1 MKDLYLII
9 PEKPSETLLNM
20 INAFISGWNTI
31 IIKDEKNIP
40 VLTNK
45 TIVFAVELNND
56 GINVTLLKILS
67 KICNEGENAL
77 YGSTGAVLIHSNN
90 ELYTKTMAQNIIFT
104 ANQLGCRFPGRPI
117 VEATG
122 SLRNFLT
129 IQKVIKK
136 PLVDVCLDSCIELSQ
151 RLKADNPK
159 LIHSPKILV
168 LHASNRKTSNT
179 LMLWDM
185 VKKHLY
191 EYHITEIHIE
201 NGTVR
206 DCIGCSYKTCKHYGQ
221 QTSCFYGGVMVE
233 EIYPAVL
240 NSDAVVWIC
249 PNYNDSITANI
260 SAVINRLT
268 ALFRKTKFYNKSIF
282 GVIVSGNS
290 GSDAIAKQLISAL
303 NINKTFRLP
312 PHFCIM
318 ETAND
323 MGAINKIPEVENR
336 ALNFS
341 NIIKQEIKA

>member
-1 MKDLYLII
+1 M
-9 PEKPSETLLNM
+9 PEPFSQVLNKM
-20 INAFISGWNTI
+20 VNAFIEGWKVVV
-31 IIKDEKNIP
+31 IKDEIN
-40 VLTNK
+40 LYDLQNK
-45 TIVFAVELNND
+45 TILFAIELNNA
-56 GINVTLLKILS
+56 GMNITLYKIL
-67 KICNEGENAL
+67 NELCERGENAL
-77 YGSTGAVLIHSNN
+77 SGSNGAVLVHSNN
-90 ELYTKTMAQNIIFT
+90 DLYTKTMAQNIIFV
-104 ANQLGCRFPGRPI
+104 ANQLGCRFPGRPL
-117 VEATG
+117 VEAIG
-122 SLRNFLT
+122 SLKNFLT
-129 IQKVIKK
+129 FQKVSKN
-136 PLVDVCLDSCIELSQ
+136 PLIDVCIDSCKDLSK
-151 RLKADNPK
+151 RLMTDSPV
-159 LIHSPKILV
+159 LIKDPKILV

-185 VKKHLY
+185 VKKHL
-191 EYHITEIHIE
+191 HDFDIKEIHIE

-206 DCIGCSYKTCKHYGQ
+206 DCMGCTYKTCKHYGQ
-221 QTSCFYGGVMVE
+221 QTSCFYGGIMVE

-240 NSDAVVWIC
+240 NADAIVWIC

-323 MGAINKIPEVENR
+323 MGAIKHIPDIENN
-336 ALNFS
+336 AYDFS
-341 NIIKQEIKA
+341 NIIRHEIKS